1 MSLEFDFFLYFV
13 SICEKIQSS
22 TSKNTKVNI
31 LSEYLTKLSSES
43 LPIATRF
50 FGGRIFPKGSA
61 LSLNLGFTT
70 IMNTLC
76 EIAEVTTPEIQ
87 QIYLKY
93 GDLGKLAEYAIT
105 KKHTVPLFQQPEGQS
120 LLPLPYIFSTLKK
133 IADIEGAGSNKD
145 KKKNFAGLLISC
157 SPKEG
162 KYLIK
167 IINGEMRIGLVEG
180 LVELAIA
187 KAFNYQIKDVR
198 EAMLVS
204 GDIGHVSLLAKNR
217 MLNTAEVRPLQP
229 LSFMLADVMFTV
241 AEVISYYDKA
251 LICEYKYD
259 GIRVQLHKLE
269 MKSSCFQGSLMI

>member
-1 MSLEFDFFLYFV
+1 M
-13 SICEKIQSS
+13 
-22 TSKNTKVNI
+22 
-31 LSEYLTKLSSES
+31 
-43 LPIATRF
+43 
-50 FGGRIFPKGSA
+50 
-61 LSLNLGFTT
+61 
-70 IMNTLC
+70 
-76 EIAEVTTPEIQ
+76 
-87 QIYLKY
+87 
-93 GDLGKLAEYAIT
+93 GKLAEYAIT

-120 LLPLPYIFSTLKK
+120 LLTLPHIFSTLKK

-157 SPKEG
+157 SPTEG

-187 KAFNYQIKDVR
+187 KAFNYYIKDVR

-204 GDIGHVSLLAKNR
+204 GDIGHVSILAKNR
-217 MLNTAEVRPLQP
+217 MLNTAEVRPLRP

-241 AEVISYYDKA
+241 AEVISYYNKA

-259 GIRVQLHKLE
+259 GIRVQLHKFKDETKMFSRKLDDITSAFPE
-269 MKSSCFQGSLMI
+269 LVEGSEECNFAIIEL